1 VKVLHTSDW
10 HVGKT
15 LRGRDRGD
23 EFEAVLGEVGDVARR
38 EQVDLVL
45 VVGDL
50 FDTAAPTA
58 DAERIVYRA
67 LLDLS
72 DRGRRPVVIVGGNH
86 DNQRRLGAVRPLLDL
101 GSIHVQPGLA
111 AADRGGVLELDAGG
125 DRARI
130 ALLPFLSQRWIVRA
144 DDLMALDAD
153 QHQGQFRARMAAVV
167 EHLTAGFDAEAVN
180 LVAAHLMVDGGT
192 MGGGERS
199 AHTVF
204 EYSVPSTVFPA
215 TCSYVALGHLHRPQA
230 VPGPCPIRYSGSP
243 LQLDFGETADS
254 KAVTIVEAKPGTPA
268 SIREVPLSAGRRLR
282 TLRGT
287 LAELEALQGD
297 VGDDHLRLV
306 VREAPRV
313 GLGDEVRGLFPNA
326 VDVVVERPS
335 DGDEDRPTR
344 TPSRGER
351 TPIELFNDFLADR
364 GEEDP
369 KLAAL
374 FRDLYDQVSSADE
387 GEPLPTAADA
397 DR

>member
-23 EFEAVLGEVGDVARR
+23 EFEAVLAEVGDVARI

-72 DRGRRPVVIVGGNH
+72 DQGRRPVVVVGGNH
-86 DNQRRLGAVRPLLDL
+86 DNQRRLSAVRPLLDL

-111 AADRGGVLELDAGG
+111 AADKGGVLELRIGEQPV
-125 DRARI
+125 RI
-130 ALLPFLSQRWIVRA
+130 ALLPFLSQRWIVKA

-153 QHQGQFRARMAAVV
+153 QHQGQYKARMASVV
-167 EHLTAGFDAEAVN
+167 EHLTAGFDEQAVN

-199 AHTVF
+199 AHTIF
-204 EYSVPSTVFPA
+204 EYSVPSTIFPV

-243 LQLDFGETADS
+243 LQLDFGETADH
-254 KAVTIVEAKPGTPA
+254 KAVTIVEAAPGRPA
-268 SIREVPLSAGRRLR
+268 NVREVPLSAGRRLR

-287 LAELEALQGD
+287 LAELEAHAD
-297 VGDDHLRLV
+297 EVGDDHLRLV

-313 GLGDEVRGLFPNA
+313 GLCDEVRERFPNV

-335 DGDEDRPTR
+335 DGDERR
-344 TPSRGER
+344 ERATPRGGR
-351 TPIELFNDFLADR
+351 TPIELFGDFLADR

-369 KLAAL
+369 KLVAL
-374 FRDLYDQVSSADE
+374 FRELYDEVSAGE
-387 GEPLPTAADA
+387 GP
-397 DR
+397 